1 MSFGWKWGW
10 RSKKGKDEKEDEDE
24 DKTRMSMRIKGRMR
38 MRWEAGWE
46 GESTWVRETGRGR
59 VKILMSRDKVRTSKM
74 RINLDKDE
82 D

>member
-24 DKTRMSMRIKGRMR
+24 DKIRMR

-74 RINLDKDE
+74 RTSEDE
-82 D
+82 NESR